1 MAHDA
6 ANCQRRGA
14 DGEPTGQPRSWVAE
28 VRPPLEG
35 HDVHEEAHGRPVLRS
50 AVEHHTEVHPELGE
64 VVRNTQE
71 SSGSSELHHSNA
83 GEVLVSDAMR
93 TTVSSVIGAF
103 AATSA
108 RPCRGT
114 T

>member
-1 MAHDA
+1 M
-6 ANCQRRGA
+6 
-14 DGEPTGQPRSWVAE
+14 
-28 VRPPLEG
+28 
-35 HDVHEEAHGRPVLRS
+35 
-50 AVEHHTEVHPELGE
+50 
-64 VVRNTQE
+64 RNTQE

-108 RPCRGT
+108 RPCPWNHVRPPPVITATAAPAHGQRSRT
-114 T
+114 